1 MVPVVQRLS
10 LTALSRKSRSYF
22 LPNRLRSTTPLIIQ
36 TRSLFAFPLFFRG
49 MSSIEYPETRRDDLV
64 EELHGVKVADPYR
77 YLEDPKSPETTV
89 PISDISHDS
98 Y

>member
-1 MVPVVQRLS
+1 MVLQRLS
-10 LTALSRKSRSYF
+10 LTAISRCF
-22 LPNRLRSTTPLIIQ
+22 LPNRLPSTAPLIQ

-77 YLEDPKSPETTV
+77 FLEDPKSPETTV